1 LEVEDEDAVVEA
13 VEVVELVEA
22 PEDEPEVEVD
32 AAGVLLELSDL
43 LPSLAVAFFSGLDE
57 L

>member
-1 LEVEDEDAVVEA
+1 MEVEDAVVEA
-13 VEVVELVEA
+13 VEVVELLVEA
-22 PEDEPEVEVD
+22 PEDELELEVD